1 MTNARGEFEQ
11 HISTI
16 QRYTVLGLSE
26 ADTRSHL
33 IDPLLRI
40 LGFSDVR
47 HLRREVMIP
56 ATKEFL
62 DYELRVDD
70 KPVMIVEAKA
80 ARNPLSER
88 DAAQCV
94 QYASV
99 LGVRWCVITNG
110 MTWVFYDSHATGSLK
125 DKWIAEVRLD
135 GDELG
140 VEEAW
145 AVLSAFSR
153 ESLVKP
159 NPITS
164 LLVERVVA
172 DELTRPDSKAVMDL
186 RRSVQQRFGERVSG
200 EAVLSAIRRVFLAPA
215 TGVEARVEDE
225 PAKDLEAP
233 IVYGPTKRSTPE
245 EAGRPSRPRR
255 GPRTESFTGRRVIAF
270 TLRGERH
277 EIKTWAGL
285 LQGVC
290 DIAAAEVGIE
300 RFQDLVIPIRGSK
313 RIYFATE
320 RQELH
325 SPLPIKGGAMFV
337 EGHASANQA
346 VVLAR
351 RTLTATRGSDVEL
364 AIETAPV
371 AVPE

>member
-1 MTNARGEFEQ
+1 MARKLAELFREHLRWVMLWGMTNARSEFEQ
-11 HISTI
+11 HLSTI
-16 QRYTVLGLSE
+16 QQYIVLGLSE

-40 LGFSDVR
+40 LGFSDVS

-80 ARNPLSER
+80 ARHPLSER

-110 MTWVFYDSHATGSLK
+110 MTWVFYDAHATGSLK

-135 GDELG
+135 GEELG
-140 VEEAW
+140 VEQAW

-172 DELTRPDSKAVMDL
+172 DELTRPDSKA
-186 RRSVQQRFGERVSG
+186 
-200 EAVLSAIRRVFLAPA
+200 
-215 TGVEARVEDE
+215 AR
-225 PAKDLEAP
+225 
-233 IVYGPTKRSTPE
+233 
-245 EAGRPSRPRR
+245 
-255 GPRTESFTGRRVIAF
+255 
-270 TLRGERH
+270 
-277 EIKTWAGL
+277 
-285 LQGVC
+285 
-290 DIAAAEVGIE
+290 AAAGC
-300 RFQDLVIPIRGSK
+300 
-313 RIYFATE
+313 T
-320 RQELH
+320 
-325 SPLPIKGGAMFV
+325 
-337 EGHASANQA
+337 SAPTIQGY
-346 VVLAR
+346 
-351 RTLTATRGSDVEL
+351 LTSQCAL
-364 AIETAPV
+364 AILGCHRV
-371 AVPE
+371 G

>member
-1 MTNARGEFEQ
+1 MARKPAELLREHLRWVMLWGMTNTRSEFEQ
-11 HISTI
+11 HLSTVQQYI
-16 QRYTVLGLSE
+16 VLGLSE

-47 HLRREVMIP
+47 HLRREVMSP

-62 DYELRVDD
+62 DYELRIDD

-80 ARNPLSER
+80 ARHSLSER

-110 MTWVFYDSHATGSLK
+110 MTWVFYDAHATGSLN

-135 GDELG
+135 GGELG
-140 VEEAW
+140 VEQAW

-172 DELTRPDSKAVMDL
+172 AELTRPDSKAVMGL

-215 TGVEARVEDE
+215 NAVAARVEDE
-225 PAKDLEAP
+225 PANASEASAASASER
-233 IVYGPTKRSTPE
+233 RSTDDRRRS
-245 EAGRPSRPRR
+245 ALRRSRS
-255 GPRTESFTGRRVIAF
+255 G
-270 TLRGERH
+270 
-277 EIKTWAGL
+277 
-285 LQGVC
+285 
-290 DIAAAEVGIE
+290 
-300 RFQDLVIPIRGSK
+300 K
-313 RIYFATE
+313 RC
-320 RQELH
+320 
-325 SPLPIKGGAMFV
+325 K
-337 EGHASANQA
+337 
-346 VVLAR
+346 
-351 RTLTATRGSDVEL
+351 
-364 AIETAPV
+364 
-371 AVPE
+371 

>member
-1 MTNARGEFEQ
+1 MLWGMTNMRGEFEQ

-16 QRYTVLGLSE
+16 QQYTVLSLSE

-40 LGFSDVR
+40 LGFSDVS

-80 ARNPLSER
+80 ARHSLSER

-110 MTWVFYDSHATGSLK
+110 MTWVFYDAHAMGSLN

-135 GDELG
+135 GDEFG
-140 VEEAW
+140 VEQAW

-200 EAVLSAIRRVFLAPA
+200 DAVLSAISRVFLAPA
-215 TGVEARVEDE
+215 TAVEARVEDE

-233 IVYGPTKRSTPE
+233 IVYATQK
-245 EAGRPSRPRR
+245 
-255 GPRTESFTGRRVIAF
+255 
-270 TLRGERH
+270 
-277 EIKTWAGL
+277 
-285 LQGVC
+285 
-290 DIAAAEVGIE
+290 AEHSWGGCKA
-300 RFQDLVIPIRGSK
+300 IP
-313 RIYFATE
+313 AT
-320 RQELH
+320 
-325 SPLPIKGGAMFV
+325 
-337 EGHASANQA
+337 
-346 VVLAR
+346 
-351 RTLTATRGSDVEL
+351 TRAKD
-364 AIETAPV
+364 
-371 AVPE
+371 